1 MTEEAGM
8 SAGPAA
14 IESSLNAFSSRLTG
28 SQAQFKRGSILIR
41 FTDTGEEYSIAMTSR
56 EARMTNSAPPA
67 VPLVEVSG
75 PSRVLLAIMDGT
87 QEPRRAFMA
96 GGIRVQ
102 GDLPYLEALLKES
115 GLLEC
120 G

>member
-1 MTEEAGM
+1 MDA
-8 SAGPAA
+8 SPAA

-28 SQAQFKRGSILIR
+28 SPAQLKPGSILIR
-41 FTDTGEEYSIAMTSR
+41 FTDSGEEYSIAMTNR
-56 EARMTNSAPPA
+56 EARMASGAAPA
-67 VPLVEVSG
+67 SPLVEVSG
-75 PSRVLLAIMDGT
+75 PSRVLLAIMNGT